1 MTIDEVGDVRLR
13 DVADITVV
21 DNVGD
26 AYMSLNGGDGVLLSV
41 YKSSTASTNEVSAA
55 CREAVAGLAE
65 EFPTLDLRIVSD
77 QGELIDTFI
86 SSILNSLLL
95 GGLLAVVVLALFLRD
110 WKPTVL
116 VAVSIPFSVLLA
128 LLLMYFT
135 GVSANIM
142 SLGGLSLA
150 VGMLVDNS
158 VVVLENIYRL
168 RGRGISPARA
178 AVQGAKQISGAVVA
192 STLTTVCVF
201 MPIAFTTGMV
211 NQMMMP
217 FALTL
222 TYVLTASL
230 VVGPLTL
237 VPALSPSSS
246 FSRYRPRHV
255 ASGKVKECLRTRSL
269 QFALR
274 HKALPLLVAASLL
287 VVAVVGAAGMGISLL
302 PSMTS
307 RTVSLT
313 VTVPEGT
320 EKDDAFAVADQ
331 VMDAALSV
339 EGVGTVAAVDGTAS
353 ASVVSSAAADTGAE
367 NFDEFM
373 FYLEMD
379 DGIATDGEVNAVV
392 DEVMARTEGLPCG

>member
-230 VVGPLTL
+230 VVALTL
-237 VPALSPSSS
+237 VPALSR
-246 FSRYRPRHV
+246 FVFRRYRPRRDDF
-255 ASGKVKECLRTRSL
+255 SGKVKGAYGRSL

-373 FYLEMD
+373 F
-379 DGIATDGEVNAVV
+379 
-392 DEVMARTEGLPCG
+392 